1 MKLLKTHFKQTC
13 ILYFTTG
20 FYSLKSFSHQKDK
33 SKAVQKALF
42 QKTLLEIKQT
52 QLHYVVTDGKAK
64 GNDFESRIKAAVEE
78 VFKKGYQN
86 IVIVGD
92 DTPQLSAQ
100 NLLLAAKETNTKKV
114 TIGESEDGGAY
125 LIAFN
130 KKQFEQGILEN
141 LPWQTNQFYQSLLSN
156 IKNGSLS
163 HQTLP
168 VLQDLDDSLA
178 VKLFINKFAS
188 LKFTQL
194 LKQIYI
200 PQKITTFINFLTDE
214 KPICYI
220 KDRAPP
226 VAA

>member
-1 MKLLKTHFKQTC
+1 MKLLNTHFKQTC

-20 FYSLKSFSHQKDK
+20 ANSSKSFSNQKNK
-33 SKAVQKALF
+33 NTAIQKALF
-42 QKTLLEIKQT
+42 KKTLKEIRQT
-52 QLHYVVTDGKAK
+52 QLNYVVTDGKAK
-64 GNDFESRIKAAVEE
+64 GNDFESRIKSAVEE
-78 VFKKGYQN
+78 VFLKGYQN

-100 NLLLAAKETNTKKV
+100 NLLFAAKKIADKEV
-114 TIGESEDGGAY
+114 IIGESEDGGAY

-130 KKQFEQGILEN
+130 KQQFYQGILEN
-141 LPWQTNQFYQSLLSN
+141 LPWQTNQFYQSLLCN
-156 IKNGSLS
+156 IKSGSLS

-178 VKLFINKFAS
+178 VHLFINKFTS
-188 LKFTQL
+188 LKFAQL
-194 LKQIYI
+194 LKHIYI
-200 PQKITTFINFLTDE
+200 HQKFAVFISTLIDE

-226 VAA
+226 LAA